1 MNPEVELLKNHF
13 MALCNAGVHV
23 KFNGT
28 EYTDSI
34 DVEQA
39 FKDQN
44 ITDFSF
50 FLNDRFHEVSYSL
63 GFGYHDSD
71 VFNKIGYPWM
81 SNLRSLLLG
90 FSNEYMKM
98 EDLARLFELQ
108 KQSLEVVLTGKKK
121 LEDQFGGSDKWRMY
135 LKDMCEDFRKVIN
148 EALRKVEVENM
159 ELTFGDTNKARA
171 TCKFIF
177 NGKISYAQKKRLT
190 AFLDAKYLPRYQ
202 KINGELRSIF
212 RQSGFSSSFND
223 NGKKCE
229 PCNAFSIE
237 VQSNNWA
244 ALGLDETSQ
253 FVPRMGMRRSI

>member
-13 MALCNAGVHV
+13 MLLCDAGIYVRFTGNTY
-23 KFNGT
+23 K
-28 EYTDSI
+28 DSAEL
-34 DVEQA
+34 EQA
-39 FKDQN
+39 FKDNN
-44 ITDFSF
+44 ISDFSF
-50 FLNDRFHEVSYSL
+50 FVNDRYHDVGYSL

-71 VFNKIGYPWM
+71 VFNKMGYPWYSNM
-81 SNLRSLLLG
+81 SPILLG
-90 FSNEYMKM
+90 FMNGYMQI
-98 EDLARLFELQ
+98 EDLSRLFELQ
-108 KQSLEVVLTGKKK
+108 KQSIEFVLTGKKK

-148 EALRKVEVENM
+148 EALRKVEVENI
-159 ELTFGDTNKARA
+159 ELTFGDTSKARA
-171 TCKFIF
+171 TCKFVF
-177 NGKISYAQKKRLT
+177 DGKISYAQKKRLM

-212 RQSGFSSSFND
+212 HQSGFSSSFND

-237 VQSNNWA
+237 VQSNNWD

-253 FVPRMGMRRSI
+253 FVPRMGMKRTI